1 MWIKWYA
8 SRANTLTILY
18 ACPCPGDIY
27 THTHAHAHI
36 NPPIAICI
44 CMTIYDWRCSSNVT
58 SLKTKLHRQN
68 TYTHKPI
75 HTHTHAL
82 MRSYAT
88 PCCNTLT
95 RASEPDSEH
104 PQDWATGQIC
114 VVTPFI
120 QTPFRVIWRLMW
132 CNYNSDAQTHF
143 EGWRTTRSRK
153 FPFQALKEVKGR
165 DAEWRECVGYANK
178 Q

>member
-8 SRANTLTILY
+8 SWANTLTILY
-18 ACPCPGDIY
+18 ACPCLEIY
-27 THTHAHAHI
+27 TQTRTHSYR
-36 NPPIAICI
+36 PPIVICI
-44 CMTIYDWRCSSNVT
+44 CMTIYEWRCGSNVT
-58 SLKTKLHRQN
+58 SLKTKLHGQY

-75 HTHTHAL
+75 HIHTQAL
-82 MRSYAT
+82 MCSHAT

-95 RASEPDSEH
+95 QASAPDSEH

-132 CNYNSDAQTHF
+132 CNYDSIAQTHF
-143 EGWRTTRSRK
+143 EGWHTTRGRK
-153 FPFQALKEVKGR
+153 FPFQALKEV
-165 DAEWRECVGYANK
+165 
-178 Q
+178 